1 MNLPRVRR
9 KTVRYT
15 ERESLPPHTHSS
27 RRFLLAS
34 APVSAPPRASL
45 HPVLNA
51 LLRFVLLYMFLSSWP
66 WVDELIV
73 NPAKPFRFIF
83 DATFGSLARW
93 TGAHIFHIPG
103 TLARNSVL
111 DTRYTYLVLLVVLV
125 ASIVLTVVWTI
136 LDRSSRSTRPAYALV
151 RVWVRYTLAYMMLI
165 YAMYKV
171 FPVQFP
177 PVTLRRLT
185 ESYGDSAPAALL
197 SAFIGYSRT
206 MSVLSGWAEAIG
218 AVLLLFRRTAP
229 MGAILTTVM
238 MANVAL
244 MDFCYDIPV
253 KMMAAH
259 FLIMCIFLLA
269 HDTDRLLRL
278 VALNKPVPPADL
290 NDLKDLPILK
300 NLRARSPRLVR
311 FMPIAMPVLKAL
323 VVLYVIV
330 PVTVRTATGSRLL
343 QYDRIH
349 VPLRGIYAVTSY
361 TINGVD
367 QPLLVSQPRL
377 WRYVIA
383 DSIYKTTIEFM
394 DDTIVEYPSTF
405 DKPTSQVRM
414 HEEKGAPEAVSLI
427 LAPPAPGQSQYSIS
441 GQIGQNHVS
450 AQLTPIPRESYT
462 LVNRGFHW
470 INESTFTR

>member
-1 MNLPRVRR
+1 M
-9 KTVRYT
+9 
-15 ERESLPPHTHSS
+15 
-27 RRFLLAS
+27 AS
-34 APVSAPPRASL
+34 APVTAPPRASL
-45 HPVLNA
+45 HPFVNA
-51 LLRFVLLYMFLSSWP
+51 LLRFVLFYLFLSSWP

-73 NPAKPFRFIF
+73 NPAKPFRFVF

-111 DTRYTYLVLLVVLV
+111 DTRYTYLVLLVVLI
-125 ASIVLTVVWTI
+125 ASIVLTAVWTL
-136 LDRSSRSTRPAYALV
+136 LDRSSRSTHTAYALM

-177 PVTLRRLT
+177 PVSLRRLT

-197 SAFIGYSRT
+197 SAFIGSSRT
-206 MSVLSGWAEAIG
+206 MSLLSGWAEAIG

-259 FLIMCIFLLA
+259 FLIISVFLLA
-269 HDTDRLLRL
+269 HDTERLLRV
-278 VALNKPVPPADL
+278 VALNKPAPPADL
-290 NDLKDLPILK
+290 NDLKGLRSLPILSR
-300 NLRARSPRLVR
+300 NPRLVR
-311 FMPIAMPVLKAL
+311 FMPVLKAL
-323 VVLYVIV
+323 AVLYVIV
-330 PVTVRTATGSRLL
+330 PVTVRTALGSH
-343 QYDRIH
+343 QQVIDRNDI
-349 VPLRGIYAVTSY
+349 PLRGIYAVTRY
-361 TINGVD
+361 TVNGVD
-367 QPLLVSQPRL
+367 QPLLISQPRL

-383 DSIYKTTIEFM
+383 DSHYTTIIEFM

-405 DKPTSQVRM
+405 DKATSQLHLRKTGSTDTVDL
-414 HEEKGAPEAVSLI
+414 VLT
-427 LAPPAPGQSQYSIS
+427 PPTAQQPQFSIA
-441 GQIGQNHVS
+441 GQIGQNQVS

-470 INESTFTR
+470 INETTFTR